1 MRMAVTAFRG
11 ALEFM
16 DRLGIFDTVLPFLL
30 VFTLVFAFLEKTK
43 IFGTEEYRSE
53 IDGKQLIVSR
63 KNLNSMAAFTIAFFV
78 VASTQLV
85 ALISELT
92 SKVVLLII
100 LVFSFTLTVG
110 SFQKEEKDG
119 FFLNKTWTTVF
130 EIIVFFG
137 IALIFLDSLGWLDLV
152 MTWLSGMWGS
162 EATASIVMLVVI
174 VGFMIYITWSPEKK
188 GDAKKS

>member
-1 MRMAVTAFRG
+1 MAVSAFRG

-16 DRLGIFDTVLPFLL
+16 QRLGIFDTVLPFLL

-53 IDGKQLIVSR
+53 IDGKQLKISR
-63 KNLNSMAAFTIAFFV
+63 KNLNSMASFTIAFFV

-85 ALISELT
+85 SLISELT

-110 SFQKEEKDG
+110 AFQKEEKDG

-130 EIIVFFG
+130 EIIVFLG
-137 IALIFLDSLGWLDLV
+137 IALIFLDSLGWLDMALS
-152 MTWLSGMWGS
+152 WLSNVWGS
-162 EATASIVMLVVI
+162 EATASIIMLLVI
-174 VGFMIYITWSPEKK
+174 VGFMVYITSSP
-188 GDAKKS
+188 KKSGGDSKKS

>member
-1 MRMAVTAFRG
+1 MATSAFRG

-16 DRLGIFDTVLPFLL
+16 ERLGIFDTVLPFLL

-53 IDGKQLIVSR
+53 IDGKQLKISR

-85 ALISELT
+85 AMISELT

-110 SFQKEEKDG
+110 AFQKEEKDG

-137 IALIFLDSLGWLDLV
+137 IALIFLESLGWLDLV
-152 MTWLSGMWGS
+152 LGWLNGLWGS
-162 EATASIVMLVVI
+162 EATASVIMLLVI
-174 VGFMIYITWSPEKK
+174 VGFMIYITWTPEKH
-188 GDAKKS
+188 GDKKKR

>member
-1 MRMAVTAFRG
+1 MAVSAFRG

-30 VFTLVFAFLEKTK
+30 VFTLIFAFLEKTK

-53 IDGKQLIVSR
+53 IDGKQLRISR

-100 LVFSFTLTVG
+100 LVSHSHLQLEHFRKRRRMVFSSIKLG
-110 SFQKEEKDG
+110 PL
-119 FFLNKTWTTVF
+119 FLK
-130 EIIVFFG
+130 
-137 IALIFLDSLGWLDLV
+137 
-152 MTWLSGMWGS
+152 
-162 EATASIVMLVVI
+162 
-174 VGFMIYITWSPEKK
+174 
-188 GDAKKS
+188 